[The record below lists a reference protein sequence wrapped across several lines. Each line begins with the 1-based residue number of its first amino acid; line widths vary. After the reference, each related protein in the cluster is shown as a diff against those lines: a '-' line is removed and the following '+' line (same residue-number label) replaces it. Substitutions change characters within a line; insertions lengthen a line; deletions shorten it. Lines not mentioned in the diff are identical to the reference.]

1 LAWRGARGAGS
12 RAKGSR
18 AGRGAWM
25 LIDVGG
31 VGCRRSRVAVGVA
44 DSVQHCCLCMCGCGL
59 VLPCPRGSPLPA
71 TPRALTAVAGVEST
85 VSELELE
92 TRETREESG
101 ETRDPE
107 RVPVTRRERGA
118 RRRGGGSRLTPCRA
132 RGARLRHEPC
142 PSAHGLGHEGCAC
155 GLRHEAETEYGETN
169 WRAVNRTR
177 EVCRVRCGS
186 ARVPR
191 VRSCVGS
198 RCAAFLF

>member
-1 LAWRGARGAGS
+1 MWGGS
-12 RAKGSR
+12 A
-18 AGRGAWM
+18 
-25 LIDVGG
+25 
-31 VGCRRSRVAVGVA
+31 VAVRVSL
-44 DSVQHCCLCMCGCGL
+44 SVSLTLCSTAASACAAAASCCRA
-59 VLPCPRGSPLPA
+59 PAAPLPA